1 LFKNRHFSAEKD
13 AKSLKKESNGKK
25 IARENF
31 LGLVESGSL
40 IPVSPILR
48 EATSFKFARSSKL
61 EQMTMDTEQESLDYL
76 CKFHAL
82 CYRLELPTN
91 NPIAFFHSLTCK
103 TSSIL
108 ENSVMKESACE
119 LLKMVYADR
128 KFLFGSS
135 FDSESDEKG
144 LIRTSDLYNF
154 MQEFENADKSDKN
167 YEDLIE
173 NTLSMQSRL
182 NSAVHFCAN
191 YRLILEEFKK
201 LEDLKEQYRRWNLM
215 KKEPVDRP
223 FHLTKNKAVTFF
235 KIYRRFSA
243 MQYKKITAKTKAE
256 LDELEEILKTSFVIF
271 RFCSNIQRIKKNKHL
286 HKYLNALSEIIKN
299 YFLINQ
305 PKLNHLVLKVKEKSK
320 GFEDLE
326 VTINIFRTAC
336 KNSKQKEDYPWL
348 FGNDNTIQLSLAEE
362 DLFDTLESI
371 PFVKCLT
378 QIQFELNM
386 PNVQLI
392 SSFYLFEIFN
402 HAKNILSPFFKKT
415 YECDSSKYGLECKIM
430 STDSSAVLNQK
441 SSVYLYNAL
450 QELCYK
456 NFQDILHYSLCD
468 FLFERCRGYAP
479 HKHYIFK
486 DDRFTKVE
494 EGKLPQYRLQYMI
507 DMNLTENLD
516 CDLMCFQQYSVIP
529 CTAKDFY
536 EFFYDKKNEVLK
548 HLKKILKPDKIQEY
562 CEIALFTA
570 EGYGTSHQSVVW
582 HKRIADFMDDIID
595 HDTIL
600 CEYVDGDSVSYDDI
614 PLSHNLTLTD
624 AIDNIEPVDNSIF
637 YKGWYLSAH
646 ARIQLAIHAIC
657 LAHAAEAARMNALS
671 AYKKFFF

>member
-1 LFKNRHFSAEKD
+1 MKN
-13 AKSLKKESNGKK
+13 ESNVKK

-31 LGLVESGSL
+31 WSLVESGSL
-40 IPVSPILR
+40 IPVSHILR
-48 EATSFKFARSSKL
+48 EATSFKFARSPKL
-61 EQMTMDTEQESLDYL
+61 EQTAIDTEQESFDYL
-76 CKFHAL
+76 CKFHDL
-82 CYRLELPTN
+82 CYRLGLPTN
-91 NPIAFFHSLTCK
+91 NPIAFLQSLTCK
-103 TSSIL
+103 TSSLL
-108 ENSVMKESACE
+108 EDSAMKKSACE

-135 FDSESDEKG
+135 FDSASDEKG
-144 LIRTSDLYNF
+144 LVRISDLYNF
-154 MQEFENADKSDKN
+154 TQKCEDSDESDKE
-167 YEDLIE
+167 YEDLIV

-191 YRLILEEFKK
+191 YSLLLKEFKK
-201 LEDLKEQYRRWNLM
+201 LEDLKEQYRRWNLV

-235 KIYRRFSA
+235 KIYREFSS

-256 LDELEEILKTSFVIF
+256 LDELEEILKTSFVVF
-271 RFCSNIQRIKKNKHL
+271 RFCSNIQRIKKNKYF

-305 PKLNHLVLKVKEKSK
+305 PKINRLVLKVKEKSK
-320 GFEDLE
+320 GFDDLE
-326 VTINIFRTAC
+326 ATINIFRTAC
-336 KNSKQKEDYPWL
+336 KNSKQGEDYPWL
-348 FGNDNTIQLSLAEE
+348 FGNDSTIPLSLAEE
-362 DLFDTLESI
+362 DLLDTLENI

-378 QIQFELNM
+378 QIQSELNM
-386 PNVQLI
+386 RNVQLI

-402 HAKNILSPFFKKT
+402 HARNIWSPFFKKT
-415 YECDSSKYGLECKIM
+415 YECDSSKYELECKIM

-456 NFQDILHYSLCD
+456 SFQDMLHYSLCD

-486 DDRFTKVE
+486 DDNFPKAE
-494 EGKLPQYRLQYMI
+494 EGRLPQYRFQHMI

-516 CDLMCFQQYSVIP
+516 CDVMCFQQYSAIP

-548 HLKKILKPDKIQEY
+548 HLKKILTPDKIKEY
-562 CEIALFTA
+562 CEIALFPA

-600 CEYVDGDSVSYDDI
+600 CEYVDGDYVSYNDI
-614 PLSHNLTLTD
+614 SLSHNLTLAD
-624 AIDNIEPVDNSIF
+624 ARDNIETEDNSIF

-657 LAHAAEAARMNALS
+657 LAHAEETARMNALS